1 MALGIWGFAP
11 YRHTRIMSTAPTP
24 TSGTPDLGYAY
35 RRALLRIDHLTD
47 QLRIAHALLRGA
59 SAGGSDPG
67 VSDPGAL
74 TPAHTVRFRVYDD
87 DE

>member
-1 MALGIWGFAP
+1 
-11 YRHTRIMSTAPTP
+11 MSTAPTP

-47 QLRIAHALLRGA
+47 QLRIAHALLRGGQP
-59 SAGGSDPG
+59 GGSAPG
-67 VSDPGAL
+67 VSDPGVSE
-74 TPAHTVRFRVYDD
+74 PVAHSLPFRVYDD